1 MTKITKAVIPA
12 AGLGTRFLTA
22 IKACP
27 MTSRYK
33 ILDRLVPTTLGAC
46 WYWSE
51 FYLYNYFVLQ
61 GVEQVFSWGK
71 DRIDDSQLPVFTDSL
86 YHTIKANDKYIVVQF
101 K

>member
-22 IKACP
+22 TKDCP
-27 MTSRYK
+27 MASRYK
-33 ILDRLVPTTLGAC
+33 ILDRLIPTTLGAG

-51 FYLYNYFVLQ
+51 CYLYNYFDLQ

-71 DRIDDSQLPVFTDSL
+71 VRIDDSQLPVYTDSL
-86 YHTIKANDKYIVVQF
+86 YHIIKANDKYIMVQF